1 VRRRAA
7 SARAGQPVARP
18 ARSRCTTIRPCSQDS
33 PPGRIW
39 PQVRRWAGDRARS
52 ERGRDRRRR
61 GRHPVP

>member
-1 VRRRAA
+1 VRRRAG
-7 SARAGQPVARP
+7 SAQAGQPVAGR
-18 ARSRCTTIRPCSQDS
+18 ARSRRTTPRTCSRDGPS
-33 PPGRIW
+33 GRIW